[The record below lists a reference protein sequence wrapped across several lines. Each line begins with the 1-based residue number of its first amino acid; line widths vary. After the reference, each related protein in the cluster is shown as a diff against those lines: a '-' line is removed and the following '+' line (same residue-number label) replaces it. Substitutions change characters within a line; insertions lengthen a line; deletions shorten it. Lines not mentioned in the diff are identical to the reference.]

1 MFHLHTLTPGA
12 MFLTG
17 GRSHTCAALIDNV
30 YCWGLNNEGQ
40 LGIGRSGDS
49 VVPIMVDSLS
59 SGRLL
64 SKKIWR
70 GLFGLLVNCNDS

>member
-1 MFHLHTLTPGA
+1 MFHLHILSPGT

-17 GRSHTCAALIDNV
+17 GHSHTCAALIDNV

-49 VVPIMVDSLS
+49 VVPTMVDSLS
-59 SGRLL
+59 AGGFYLKKFGEAYSGF
-64 SKKIWR
+64 W
-70 GLFGLLVNCNDS
+70 